1 MTTPPLLTLRQILRQ
16 PDAHAGWLYLK
27 PGAWTLDTQGF
38 FYDADLDLSPEDEAA
53 ARAALDAAGWQC
65 TVSRE
70 DIEDAI
76 ANTKDQLEAPTEAD
90 LLQAV
95 RHFFDHDAF
104 MEWPE

>member
-1 MTTPPLLTLRQILRQ
+1 MTTPPLRPLRQILRQ
-16 PDAHAGWLYLK
+16 PEAHAGWLYLR
-27 PGAWTLDTQGF
+27 PGEWTLDTQGF

-53 ARAALDAAGWQC
+53 VRAAFEAAGWQC
-65 TVSRE
+65 TLSRE

-76 ANTKDQLEAPTEAD
+76 ANTEDQLESPTEAE

-95 RHFFDHDAF
+95 RYFYDHDAF